1 MGANVGGIHAL
12 HYKAASMY
20 GFLITS
26 CWCVAIGLFSHQNNM
41 RRKVT
46 ISLPSGSFATT
57 YLKDRYTH
65 THTHLFHSQIYSPK
79 CLQQPGLGQAK
90 ARSWEF
96 SLGLLCGWQRPKN
109 LSYHL
114 LPPVVYIISRKLER
128 ESEPMFK
135 PRHSN
140 MRWEHI
146 KCIFMMHQIPT
157 LTHRDRV
164 EEPKA

>member
-65 THTHLFHSQIYSPK
+65 THTPLPFTD
-79 CLQQPGLGQAK
+79 
-90 ARSWEF
+90 
-96 SLGLLCGWQRPKN
+96 
-109 LSYHL
+109 L
-114 LPPVVYIISRKLER
+114 LPKMPATTRPGSGQSQELGIQSGSTVWVAETQELKLPPA
-128 ESEPMFK
+128 SSCCV
-135 PRHSN
+135 HY
-140 MRWEHI
+140 
-146 KCIFMMHQIPT
+146 
-157 LTHRDRV
+157 
-164 EEPKA
+164 